1 MSRKG
6 RIFLAVFCTSF
17 MLFVSGSMTAF
28 AAGKEGSASAKG
40 GTSLPEVTGV
50 QIKDNGKSKGKEPD
64 QEPDQEPK
72 TGEGAPV
79 LLFAGTAAT
88 GLYLV
93 LSLRERLAEN

>member
-17 MLFVSGSMTAF
+17 MLFVSGSMTVF

-64 QEPDQEPK
+64 QEPK

-79 LLFAGTAAT
+79 LLFAGTAAAS
-88 GLYLV
+88 LYLV